1 VVEQG
6 GLGGGERQLHR
17 DFPFT
22 KQIFTKADYETKNNV
37 YKFGVANLTKLKKK
51 QRTENRIIRGNNK
64 KNQKIELSQGKTKTA
79 GQTKKHTCQSLFDEQ
94 ASKTIIFLD
103 NDTHPPYF
111 ILPNYV
117 QCVSFQC

>member
-1 VVEQG
+1 MVEQG

-64 KNQKIELSQGKTKTA
+64 KNPENRIITGKNKNSRA
-79 GQTKKHTCQSLFDEQ
+79 DKKAH
-94 ASKTIIFLD
+94 
-103 NDTHPPYF
+103 
-111 ILPNYV
+111 LPEP
-117 QCVSFQC
+117 FR

>member
-1 VVEQG
+1 VEQG

-37 YKFGVANLTKLKKK
+37 YKFGVANLTKLKKHREQK
-51 QRTENRIIRGNNK
+51 IELSEGIIK
-64 KNQKIELSQGKTKTA
+64 KTQKIELSQEKTKTA